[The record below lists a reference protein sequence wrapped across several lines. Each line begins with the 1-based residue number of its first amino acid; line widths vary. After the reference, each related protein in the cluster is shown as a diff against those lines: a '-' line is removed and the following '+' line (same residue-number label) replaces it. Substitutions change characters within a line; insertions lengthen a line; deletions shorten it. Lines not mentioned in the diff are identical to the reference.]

1 MLRVGADGITPAEVA
16 IANRWTVLK
25 SATSTIAMVIL
36 IALLIG
42 WTANRTTAVIR
53 ARRLAR
59 RPRHPDTRPRT

>member
-1 MLRVGADGITPAEVA
+1 
-16 IANRWTVLK
+16 VLK

-36 IALLIG
+36 IAFLIV

-59 RPRHPDTRPRT
+59 HPHHHDTRPRT